1 MNQSALKRSLDYNH
15 EIWQTSTGVTFS
27 QPEGEQRKTLCL
39 LMKSDACPL
48 SAKAVS
54 TFLLQKID
62 RPSDRLEF
70 SKDLLSSQ
78 SSWETMA
85 ETDFPFWLVS
95 AVMSAHI
102 YSSVVGAALKE
113 RSGSLEQPD
122 IQVSV
127 SWSTASVYLGALPP
141 CLWLREAIIV
151 IVKSRFG
158 PGKFLSLA
166 TMKNN
171 LILGWYE
178 T

>member
-1 MNQSALKRSLDYNH
+1 MKPGRQAQVLHSLNQRVSKERH
-15 EIWQTSTGVTFS
+15 
-27 QPEGEQRKTLCL
+27 CL

-54 TFLLQKID
+54 TFLLRKTD

-70 SKDLLSSQ
+70 STALLSSQ

-85 ETDFPFWLVS
+85 ETDLPFWLVS

-102 YSSVVGAALKE
+102 SSSVVDAALKE
-113 RSGSLEQPD
+113 RSGSLQQPD

-127 SWSTASVYLGALPP
+127 SWATASVYLGVLPP

-151 IVKSRFG
+151 IVRSRFD
-158 PGKFLSLA
+158 PGKFLLWA